1 MIQVKYPS
9 LKYDWAYVL
18 RIRDLSLHSVL
29 CENIKEVR
37 MIKSSLYLYPTLADS
52 SSSLLNMLEEI
63 EVSELLEEQ
72 LAGSPPAS

>member
-37 MIKSSLYLYPTLADS
+37 MIKSSLYPTLADS